1 MGHAGRA
8 SATDNAVKKE
18 GTGIVTIAAVPTGSQ
33 DVARR
38 RRTLRPSVAGENS
51 GGIGRAMGGRIRFFQ
66 AGMFDIEP
74 RRRQRIRQGLKA
86 FEQEFI
92 RVAHA
97 DNFDFS
103 KQACSTTSR
112 VYRSDARNTLLQ
124 SGAQAHNIGPM

>member
-1 MGHAGRA
+1 MLHAG
-8 SATDNAVKKE
+8 DEPE
-18 GTGIVTIAAVPTGSQ
+18 GPA
-33 DVARR
+33 
-38 RRTLRPSVAGENS
+38 LRERILVESVV
-51 GGIGRAMGGRIRFFQ
+51 AMGGRIRFLFQ